1 MYELY
6 TYQSDCQLLLKNNFK
21 NWQGMMGSNH
31 RMSESK
37 SDALPLG
44 ESPIN
49 RRFIYP
55 GVKDGARTHNNWNH
69 NPGLY
74 H

>member
-1 MYELY
+1 MVPPRGLEPRTPTL
-6 TYQSDCQLLLKNNFK
+6 SRSCSNQLSYGG

-44 ESPIN
+44 ESPAEILHGIPGSN
-49 RRFIYP
+49 R
-55 GVKDGARTHNNWNH
+55 TNN
-69 NPGLY
+69 L
-74 H
+74 